1 MQATFDNR
9 AHASFN
15 ASFNDMQSSF
25 MTSRSS
31 QQQTM
36 IQSHSPA
43 LFGPASGSLQNYQF
57 DSTSF
62 SQQYSQTRNGMSSS
76 TSMASFQQTISNRG
90 FEQSFSFN
98 STRVRESFGNTSSR
112 GNDRSERCARQQDNW
127 SNTQVKDNKST
138 IDLGNYKLD
147 LNKKDSSMLLTDKK
161 SGETTRVWGDPHIDS
176 NGTSNLFNGP
186 LTLNLSDGTKITVGT
201 QGKGNVSYAD
211 KLTITKGNDA
221 YVVNGLSEKD
231 SNPLTVQHAG
241 NGRQL
246 DAMTPDGYSL
256 VANRNGKGWIDP
268 QTGHAPTAADYK
280 KH

>member
-9 AHASFN
+9 SHASF
-15 ASFNDMQSSF
+15 SDMQSSF
-25 MTSRSS
+25 MANRTS
-31 QQQTM
+31 QQQAM
-36 IQSHSPA
+36 IQPHSPA

-76 TSMASFQQTISNRG
+76 TSMSSFHQAVSNRG

-98 STRVRESFGNTSSR
+98 STRAQEGFGNTSSR
-112 GNDRSERCARQQDNW
+112 GNDRSDRCAGQQDNW

-161 SGETTRVWGDPHIDS
+161 SGETTKVWGDPHIDS

-186 LTLNLSDGTKITVGT
+186 LSLNLSDGTKITVGT
-201 QGKGNVSYAD
+201 QAKGNVSYAD

-221 YVVNGLSEKD
+221 YLVNGLSEKD
-231 SNPLTVQHAG
+231 SNPLTVQHTG

-246 DAMTPDGYSL
+246 DAQTPDGYSL
-256 VANRNGKGWIDP
+256 VENRNGKGWIDP

>member
-1 MQATFDNR
+1 MQATFENR
-9 AHASFN
+9 
-15 ASFNDMQSSF
+15 SSF
-25 MTSRSS
+25 SLSDMKSS
-31 QQQTM
+31 YEQAVSSNHLEM
-36 IQSHSPA
+36 IQPFRATLS
-43 LFGPASGSLQNYQF
+43 ASAVNSM
-57 DSTSF
+57 
-62 SQQYSQTRNGMSSS
+62 RNA
-76 TSMASFQQTISNRG
+76 T
-90 FEQSFSFN
+90 FN
-98 STRVRESFGNTSSR
+98 STSLQQYKSTFDTAGSFQRAASNLYFEQKSSFIQTQLREGYKMFSRSDDSSCRRPGQQAGWNNT
-112 GNDRSERCARQQDNW
+112 E
-127 SNTQVKDNKST
+127 VKDNKST

-161 SGETTRVWGDPHIDS
+161 SGETTKIWGDPHIDS
-176 NGTSNLFNGP
+176 NGTSNMFKGP

-211 KLTITKGNDA
+211 KLTITNGNDA

-231 SNPLTVQHAG
+231 SNPLTVQHTG

-268 QTGHAPTAADYK
+268 QSGHAPTAADYK

>member
-9 AHASFN
+9 THASF
-15 ASFNDMQSSF
+15 SDMQSSF
-25 MTSRSS
+25 MTNRTT
-31 QQQTM
+31 QQQAM
-36 IQSHSPA
+36 VQPMSPA
-43 LFGPASGSLQNYQF
+43 LFGPVSSSLQSYQF
-57 DSTSF
+57 NSSSF
-62 SQQYSQTRNGMSSS
+62 SQQSSQTRNGMSSS
-76 TSMASFQQTISNRG
+76 TSMSSFQQAVSNRG

-98 STRVRESFGNTSSR
+98 STQVQESFGKASHR
-112 GNDRSERCARQQDNW
+112 GNDRSDRCAGQQDNW
-127 SNTQVKDNKST
+127 SNTQVNDNKST

-161 SGETTRVWGDPHIDS
+161 SGETTKVWGDPHIDS
-176 NGTSNLFNGP
+176 NGTSNMFNGP
-186 LTLNLSDGTKITVGT
+186 LSLNLSDGTKITVGT

-221 YVVNGLSEKD
+221 YLVNGLSEKD
-231 SNPLTVQHAG
+231 SNPLTVQHTG

-268 QTGHAPTAADYK
+268 QTGHAPTAADFK